1 MINASDIINSKFWD
15 HLTLSKVIVY
25 IFTALCIV
33 FFFKAED
40 ILNTVQHYSDAKYGS
55 VSKATFIDSLHKQE
69 NYWHDSLQVVNR
81 KFWHRLSLRN
91 KQIDSLMD
99 IIEKFDSH

>member
-1 MINASDIINSKFWD
+1 MTNLDNILNSKFWE
-15 HLTLSKVIVY
+15 HLTFAKAFLY
-25 IFTALCIV
+25 CFTALCIL
-33 FFFKAED
+33 FYFKAETIAD
-40 ILNTVQHYSDAKYGS
+40 MWQNHDQAKYGS

-69 NYWHDSLQVVNR
+69 NYWKDSLQVVNR